1 VFGEKLGWERPNWFA
16 IRSLGEADHDVYT
29 YGGRTGSPPSGAS
42 TRACREAAVLI
53 DQTSFAK
60 FALKGPDAPAALD
73 WICANDVRKP
83 VGSLTYTQML
93 NDQGGIEADLTVA
106 RVADDEFYIVTGTGF
121 ATHDF
126 DWIRR
131 NIPPGA
137 NAQLFDVTSAYSV
150 LTLMG
155 PASRDILSTVTAADL
170 SNEAFPFGTF
180 QTIGIAG
187 CPVRALRITYMG
199 ELGWELHLPTEYAPG
214 VRHADVGRRRA
225 RPDQRRVPRHREH
238 TAGEGLPRVGQRHRP
253 RPHPHRSGPRL
264 GGEDEERHRLPR
276 PRGHR
281 GSAPDGVRKL
291 LAAFTVD
298 PSVVGRD
305 VILLGRETI
314 YRDGERVGWLTS
326 GGYGYTIGRSIGYGY
341 VRNPAGLDA
350 QWVLAGATSW
360 RSPAS
365 ACPPPS
371 PCNRSTTRRT
381 HE

>member
-1 VFGEKLGWERPNWFA
+1 
-16 IRSLGEADHDVYT
+16 
-29 YGGRTGSPPSGAS
+29 
-42 TRACREAAVLI
+42 
-53 DQTSFAK
+53 
-60 FALKGPDAPAALD
+60 
-73 WICANDVRKP
+73 
-83 VGSLTYTQML
+83 M
-93 NDQGGIEADLTVA
+93 A

-121 ATHDF
+121 ASHDF

-131 NIPPGA
+131 NIPSGA

-155 PASRDILSTVTAADL
+155 PASRSILSTVTAADL

-199 ELGWELHLPTEYAPG
+199 ELGWELHLPVEYAPNVYDTLMSAG
-214 VRHADVGRRRA
+214 TEHGLTNAGYRAIESTRLEKGYRAWGSDIGPDHTPIEAGLGWAVKTKSGIAFRGREAIEAQRA
-225 RPDQRRVPRHREH
+225 
-238 TAGEGLPRVGQRHRP
+238 G
-253 RPHPHRSGPRL
+253 
-264 GGEDEERHRLPR
+264 
-276 PRGHR
+276 
-281 GSAPDGVRKL
+281 GVRKL

-350 QWVLAGATSW
+350 HWVLAGAYELEVAGE
-360 RSPAS
+360 RVPATVS
-365 ACPPPS
+365 LQPLYDPTNA
-371 PCNRSTTRRT
+371 RVKA
-381 HE
+381 